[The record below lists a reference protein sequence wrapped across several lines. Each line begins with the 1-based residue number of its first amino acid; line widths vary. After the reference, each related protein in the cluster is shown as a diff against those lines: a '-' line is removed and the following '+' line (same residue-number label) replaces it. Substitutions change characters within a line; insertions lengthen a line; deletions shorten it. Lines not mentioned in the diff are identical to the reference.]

1 MASKMKLSVKATSDL
16 DEMANNLDLRRNV
29 VCRIAIGVSLCERTP
44 PDLDDSDYGGV
55 EFNKPTIVG
64 TDEQILVALL
74 THHFNKK
81 IDAEDFFSTYV
92 RAEIIRGLSMMV
104 SEYRKINS
112 PIEYM
117 EKLVGAT
124 GELDLDQ

>member
-1 MASKMKLSVKATSDL
+1 
-16 DEMANNLDLRRNV
+16 MANNLDLRRNV
-29 VCRIAIGVSLCERTP
+29 VCRIAIGMSLRDCTP

-55 EFNKPTIVG
+55 EFNKPTIIG
-64 TDEQILVALL
+64 TDEQILMALL
-74 THHFNKK
+74 THHFNMK

-117 EKLVGAT
+117 EKLIGAT
-124 GELDLDQ
+124 GEEILDQ

>member
-29 VCRIAIGVSLCERTP
+29 VCRIAIGMSLRDCTP

-55 EFNKPTIVG
+55 EFNKPTIIG
-64 TDEQILVALL
+64 TDEQILMALL
-74 THHFNKK
+74 THHFNMK

-117 EKLVGAT
+117 EKLIGAT
-124 GELDLDQ
+124 GEEILDQ

>member
-29 VCRIAIGVSLCERTP
+29 VCRIAIGMSLRDCTP

-55 EFNKPTIVG
+55 EFNKPTIIG
-64 TDEQILVALL
+64 TDEQILMALL

-117 EKLVGAT
+117 EKLIGAT
-124 GELDLDQ
+124 GEEILDQ

>member
-29 VCRIAIGVSLCERTP
+29 VCRIAIGVSLRERTP

-81 IDAEDFFSTYV
+81 IDAEDFFSSYV

>member
-29 VCRIAIGVSLCERTP
+29 ICRIAIGVSLSKNDP

-64 TDEQILVALL
+64 TDEQILMALL

-92 RAEIIRGLSMMV
+92 RAEITRGLSMMV

-124 GELDLDQ
+124 GEMDLDP

>member
-29 VCRIAIGVSLCERTP
+29 ICRIAIGVSLSKNDP

-64 TDEQILVALL
+64 TDEQILMALL
-74 THHFNKK
+74 TYHFNKK